1 MEYMGRQA
9 TMEKLASRLEI
20 MLEEWER
27 IGYLPNPAN
36 LRFKERLKGRIVTVT
51 EQLVLLSLFAD
62 GRQEVTAEERI
73 QTVKD
78 YLNARIPRS
87 VRGTPFITYEELKH
101 RDYIRGLG
109 GHEPT

>member
-9 TMEKLASRLEI
+9 TMEKLALRLEI

-36 LRFKERLKGRIVTVT
+36 MRFKERLKAKIITIT

-62 GRQEVTAEERI
+62 GRHEVTAEERI

-78 YLNARIPRS
+78 YLNARIPPSR
-87 VRGTPFITYEELKH
+87 RKPFITYEELKH
-101 RDYIRGLG
+101 RDYIRGIKK
-109 GHEPT
+109 